1 MGNGVLVPNESI
13 LSAHAPCGQLIYRCD
28 GIYTCKQKDTARDR
42 AVSPVSVLPGWP
54 GVSDRSRPLPAGY
67 TPETMNE
74 NLLQRRGIDT
84 ETTTPFAPH
93 TDEDTEEMLAAIGA
107 GSIEELFDIPASVG
121 FTGNLDIEAA
131 SEQTVTER
139 IERTLGENDSLREF
153 LGRGV
158 YDHYVPSIVDHLS
171 DRSEFLTSYTQYQ
184 PEISQGFLQALFEY
198 QSMLVELTG
207 LEVANC
213 SMYDAATALGETA
226 LLADRIRA
234 TAGSQVLVPEYLR
247 EERRAVLDNYV
258 AGSDLEVA
266 SFPTEDGR
274 TTPAALDSH
283 LDEDVVMVYV
293 ENPTAAGV
301 IEEDLGAIGT
311 RLADD
316 TLFCVGSDPVA
327 LALLECPADAG
338 ADVVIGDASA
348 LGLPTAHGMG
358 LGLFACREAYLR
370 QVPGRLVGA
379 GRDAEETRAFTLT
392 LQTREQHIRRERA
405 TSNICTNQAWVA
417 LRTAIHIASLGPSGL
432 VDLAR
437 DCARFPAELAPRLD
451 AIPGVTAPVSDAHH
465 FREFR
470 ARVDPDARTVSEKL
484 SDAGF
489 AVHALDPDHL
499 QVCVTET
506 NAEATDDLVAAVE
519 EVMA

>member
-1 MGNGVLVPNESI
+1 MNRN
-13 LSAHAPCGQLIYRCD
+13 QL
-28 GIYTCKQKDTARDR
+28 Q
-42 AVSPVSVLPGWP
+42 
-54 GVSDRSRPLPAGY
+54 
-67 TPETMNE
+67 PETMNR
-74 NLLQRRGIDT
+74 NQPQRHGSDADA
-84 ETTTPFAPH
+84 TTPFAPH
-93 TDEDTEEMLAAIGA
+93 TDDDVEEMLAAIGA
-107 GSIEELFDIPASVG
+107 GSIEELFDIPAPVG
-121 FTGNLDIEAA
+121 FTGDLDIEAA
-131 SEQTVTER
+131 SEQAVTER
-139 IERTLGENDSLREF
+139 IERTLNENDAPQEF
-153 LGRGV
+153 LGRGH
-158 YDHYVPSIVDHLS
+158 YDHYVPSIVDHLA

-184 PEISQGFLQALFEY
+184 PEISQGFLQGLFEY

-207 LEVANC
+207 LGVANC

-226 LLADRIRA
+226 LLADRVRA
-234 TAGSQVLVPEYLR
+234 TTGSHVLVPDYLR
-247 EERRAVLDNYV
+247 AERREVLDNYV

-266 SFPTEDGR
+266 TFPTENGK
-274 TTPAALDSH
+274 TTPETLDPH
-283 LDEDVVMVYV
+283 LDADVVMVYV

-301 IEEDLGAIGT
+301 IEEHLGAIGD
-311 RLADD
+311 RLGDD

-327 LALLECPADAG
+327 LALLECPADVG
-338 ADVVIGDASA
+338 ADVAIGDASA
-348 LGLPTAHGMG
+348 LGLPAAHGMG

-379 GRDAEETRAFTLT
+379 GADADETRAYTLT

-417 LRTAIHIASLGPSGL
+417 LRTAMHIASLGPSGL

-437 DCARFPAELAPRLD
+437 DCARYPAELAPRLD

-470 ARVDPDARTVSEKL
+470 ARVDRDARAVSEDL
-484 SDAGF
+484 YDAGF
-489 AVHALDPDHL
+489 AVHALDADHL

-506 NAEATDDLVAAVE
+506 NAEATDDLVAAFE